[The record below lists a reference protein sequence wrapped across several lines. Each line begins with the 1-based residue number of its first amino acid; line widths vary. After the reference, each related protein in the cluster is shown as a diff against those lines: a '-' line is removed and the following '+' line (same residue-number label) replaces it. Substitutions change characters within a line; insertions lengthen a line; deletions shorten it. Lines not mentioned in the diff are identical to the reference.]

1 MCSVLGKVGC
11 CIVGQTE
18 ALVPADRVLYGI
30 RDVTAT
36 VDSMPLITSSI
47 LSKKAA
53 GEQPLILG
61 WFSIS
66 VKFKKVCHNFFGSSA
81 MIIIIIITVRCEMKS
96 QKIMDKLQQGSVT
109 TWYKTISWPF
119 LV

>member
-53 GEQPLILG
+53 GKQPLMLE

-66 VKFKKVCHNFFGSSA
+66 VKLEKECQNFFGSSA
-81 MIIIIIITVRCEMKS
+81 MIIHY
-96 QKIMDKLQQGSVT
+96 Q
-109 TWYKTISWPF
+109 YHYYYYYWP
-119 LV
+119 L